1 MFVSEQ
7 DRAVNFILTGCNTYL
22 RNSKEY
28 ELWGHIKSNQ
38 MSRWMLKFQMDWR
51 VILQ

>member
-38 MSRWMLKFQMDWR
+38 MSRNTP
-51 VILQ
+51 V